1 MPWLPRRVPDE
12 VRDQARRRLAS
23 LGRPTAHPEVE
34 LLDAEAPA
42 QEVPQR
48 GVRDGLVLRLPTTV
62 RDGRVEVS
70 RPAAFGVAL
79 LAAAALVLAG
89 SYAWRA
95 RAVEAILPTDP
106 TAPVV
111 APSASGGPPAA
122 GASAAAASGAPDVVV
137 VIVVDVA
144 GKVRRPGVVRLPL
157 GSRVVDAIEA
167 AGGVRGTV
175 DLTPL
180 NLARVLS
187 DGEQV
192 LVGVDGA
199 ATPTAGPGGTTGS
212 GTDAVVDL
220 NTATLE
226 QLDVLPGV
234 GPVLAQRIIDWRT
247 AHGRFSSVEELR
259 EVSGIGDARF
269 ADLSPRVRV

>member
-12 VRDQARRRLAS
+12 VRAQARRRLAS
-23 LGRPTAHPEVE
+23 LGRPLAHLEVE
-34 LLDAEAPA
+34 LPEPETPHE
-42 QEVPQR
+42 EVQR
-48 GVRDGLVLRLPTTV
+48 RGRGGVAARLPTTV
-62 RDGRVEVS
+62 RDGRVELS

-89 SYAWRA
+89 SYAWRG
-95 RAVEAILPTDP
+95 RAVEAILPTEP
-106 TAPVV
+106 TASVV
-111 APSASGGPPAA
+111 EPSASGGPPAA
-122 GASAAAASGAPDVVV
+122 GPSAAATSGGPAVVGV
-137 VIVVDVA
+137 VVVDVA

-167 AGGVRGTV
+167 AGGVRGAV

-180 NLARVLS
+180 NLARVLG

-192 LVGVDGA
+192 LVGVDGPA
-199 ATPTAGPGGTTGS
+199 LQTTGPGGAPGNPA
-212 GTDAVVDL
+212 DAVVDL

-247 AHGRFSSVEELR
+247 AHGRFSSIDELR